1 MCRCRIRSENRATN
15 MIDNVTTA
23 LQVNATSGDGFNL
36 SLPEARLVTFRVT
49 GNGSISGGA
58 VTIECCPSSA
68 AAAPPLLPASQLTW
82 TALTTIAVPANAT
95 TEYSAGSVSGN
106 FRARIST
113 TISGGTVA
121 VTAVRPEE
129 QRGSSLPR
137 PL

>member
-1 MCRCRIRSENRATN
+1 

-36 SLPEARLVTFRVT
+36 SLPDPRLVTFRVT
-49 GNGSISGGA
+49 GNGSVSGGA
-58 VTIECCPSSA
+58 VTIECCPQAATA
-68 AAAPPLLPASQLTW
+68 AALLLLPASQLTW

-95 TEYSAGSVSGN
+95 TEYVAGSVSGT
-106 FRARIST
+106 FRARVST
-113 TISGGTVA
+113 PISGGTVT

>member
-1 MCRCRIRSENRATN
+1 
-15 MIDNVTTA
+15 MIENVTTA

-36 SLPEARLVTFRVT
+36 SLPEARLVTFRIT
-49 GNGSISGGA
+49 GNGSINGGA
-58 VTIECCPSSA
+58 VTIECCQNAATA
-68 AAAPPLLPASQLTW
+68 AALLLLLLPASQAAAW
-82 TALTTIAVPANAT
+82 TALTTISVPANAT
-95 TEYSAGSVSGN
+95 TEYVAGSVSGT

-113 TISGGTVA
+113 PIIGGTVT